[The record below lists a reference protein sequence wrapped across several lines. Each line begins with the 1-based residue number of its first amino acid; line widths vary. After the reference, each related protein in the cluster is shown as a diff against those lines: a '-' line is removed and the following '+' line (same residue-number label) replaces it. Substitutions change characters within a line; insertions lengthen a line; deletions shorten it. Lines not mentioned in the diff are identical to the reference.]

1 MLIYIDPL
9 KIQNFI
15 GFKKKKII
23 AHYNNLE
30 LNARRYN
37 GRRFSGLIVEDS
49 AIRTGVALGM
59 CPHIKGTFQRFHEKL
74 NWQETEYKILYK
86 SWYQKI
92 DNGKHKRKSF
102 QEFYENRLQ
111 HWDKIF
117 REIES
122 EGYKESKEQ
131 HDNVEIAIN
140 GKGEFL
146 LIDGRHRLAFA
157 QILRIKQIPVSVNII
172 SETLVKSFRDETFAN
187 SFAERNI
194 AEAFAGNSP
203 HFARQLCNEDIK
215 DRLAIAA
222 MST

>member
-23 AHYNNLE
+23 AHYNNIE

-37 GRRFSGLIVEDS
+37 GRRFSGLIVEDN
-49 AIRTGVALGM
+49 AIRTGVSLGM
-59 CPHIKGTFQRFHEKL
+59 CPHIKGTLQRFQEKL
-74 NWQETEYKILYK
+74 NWQETEYRILYK

-117 REIES
+117 REIET
-122 EGYKESKEQ
+122 EGYKKSKNQ
-131 HDNVEIAIN
+131 QDNVEIAIS
-140 GKGEFL
+140 GRGQFL
-146 LIDGRHRLAFA
+146 LIDGRHRVAFA
-157 QILRIKQIPVSVNII
+157 QILKLKQIPVIVNIV
-172 SETLVKSFRDETFAN
+172 SETLVKSFKDETFAN
-187 SFAERNI
+187 SFADRNI
-194 AEAFAGNSP
+194 AEAFTANRA

-215 DRLAIAA
+215 ARLAIASMVA
-222 MST
+222 